1 MDSGDGKE
9 KGGITAARKG
19 EEMKSLEKATAD
31 YEKAKEKMEA
41 SKARYEADLKRFKA
55 AEIAKTEAENL
66 EIVRII
72 RAMDMSIPEGEI
84 GVLPGHIPVTVMM
97 APGVTHITKADGSI
111 RHIAIHDGF
120 VEIQPDKISI
130 MAEIAEWPEEVDLDR
145 AKAALSRARERITNP
160 GPDTDIARA
169 RRAWARAAARIELLT
184 REW

>member
-66 EIVRII
+66 ECSYPLHGYEHSLSLI
-72 RAMDMSIPEGEI
+72 
-84 GVLPGHIPVTVMM
+84 HIY
-97 APGVTHITKADGSI
+97 SLY
-111 RHIAIHDGF
+111 
-120 VEIQPDKISI
+120 KI
-130 MAEIAEWPEEVDLDR
+130 MTTRLEETSE
-145 AKAALSRARERITNP
+145 A
-160 GPDTDIARA
+160 G
-169 RRAWARAAARIELLT
+169 
-184 REW
+184 

>member
-72 RAMDMSIPEGEI
+72 RAMDMSIPELEAFKKKMKNE
-84 GVLPGHIPVTVMM
+84 LPG
-97 APGVTHITKADGSI
+97 
-111 RHIAIHDGF
+111 R
-120 VEIQPDKISI
+120 VEIQKE
-130 MAEIAEWPEEVDLDR
+130 EIKADDESGNNETEEEN
-145 AKAALSRARERITNP
+145 KY
-160 GPDTDIARA
+160 
-169 RRAWARAAARIELLT
+169 
-184 REW
+184 

>member
-1 MDSGDGKE
+1 
-9 KGGITAARKG
+9 
-19 EEMKSLEKATAD
+19 
-31 YEKAKEKMEA
+31 MEA
-41 SKARYEADLKRFKA
+41 LMQ
-55 AEIAKTEAENL
+55 L
-66 EIVRII
+66 QII
-72 RAMDMSIPEGEI
+72 TPDRLMCDESVKMVEMRTAEGEI
-84 GVLPGHIPVTVMM
+84 GVLPG
-97 APGVTHITKADGSI
+97 HITKADGSI